1 MQKNIRFDQYLKCI
15 FNSIKKITLSN
26 LIFPLLFVISIFLLF
41 KTQNNTFFYLLIL
54 FLGYVFN
61 LILSITKTFYKK
73 VYWLFFIISGVI
85 FLWSTLSLLRILD
98 FSFLINKQVISIN
111 LNFLFHPYLISL
123 TFFIITQR
131 AFYYFWN
138 LILPYQK
145 QTKMKQFIYQ
155 KYIRLKENI
164 LHLKISLKTL
174 FIANILVT
182 AFIVVL
188 YFFEILKFDTNS
200 LISYDALLQTN
211 ATIYTLVLT
220 ITVAILG
227 NNKYLRKIQPIKILF
242 SGINLI
248 FFITYTALV
257 LLCIVF
263 PFEFLFIISFFML
276 INAFIFMMHL
286 IDNQKIGHI
295 INYLNK
301 IVYDNFSRKN
311 FNPNITSTKNKLLW
325 NNVKGMNI
333 ESGSIDKYEEFK
345 SAFDSLEEIG
355 LEAEKNGD
363 RKIFL
368 EVIRNYFEIGRYFL
382 YQCDKESK
390 KYLATYLSPIWGIYN
405 SIKSNKEYRQIII
418 NSVLNDYRCSEH
430 FLDIKVWN
438 LERFKLMVSIFQSTS
453 EKNEKNYIT
462 SILIKMLTIRMVE
475 KMQIRYNDF
484 SNQSYKQFQNTDEF
498 MELRK
503 SLKKNKTSWQEVQK
517 NLKMFKFQDKNEQK
531 EYDDATKSIIDE
543 LKKK

>member
-1 MQKNIRFDQYLKCI
+1 
-15 FNSIKKITLSN
+15 
-26 LIFPLLFVISIFLLF
+26 
-41 KTQNNTFFYLLIL
+41 
-54 FLGYVFN
+54 
-61 LILSITKTFYKK
+61 
-73 VYWLFFIISGVI
+73 
-85 FLWSTLSLLRILD
+85 
-98 FSFLINKQVISIN
+98 
-111 LNFLFHPYLISL
+111 
-123 TFFIITQR
+123 
-131 AFYYFWN
+131 
-138 LILPYQK
+138 
-145 QTKMKQFIYQ
+145 
-155 KYIRLKENI
+155 
-164 LHLKISLKTL
+164 
-174 FIANILVT
+174 
-182 AFIVVL
+182 
-188 YFFEILKFDTNS
+188 
-200 LISYDALLQTN
+200 
-211 ATIYTLVLT
+211 
-220 ITVAILG
+220 
-227 NNKYLRKIQPIKILF
+227 
-242 SGINLI
+242 
-248 FFITYTALV
+248 
-257 LLCIVF
+257 
-263 PFEFLFIISFFML
+263 
-276 INAFIFMMHL
+276 MMHL